1 MHFSV
6 SIEIIPFYWY
16 LIGDGFLIGGVTLR
30 CFVIYIFNL
39 FCRILRRI
47 Y

>member
-1 MHFSV
+1 MHFLV

-16 LIGDGFLIGGVTLR
+16 LIGDGFFVTLR
-30 CFVIYIFNL
+30 CFVIYIVNHFY
-39 FCRILRRI
+39 RILRRI